1 MQQTNTENKEYIFNL
16 QYLEKYNSWHTGA
29 GIEGTDNKS
38 YWLEEREDVGD
49 GGAEGS
55 SGLGDRGQAASS
67 LPPDIEEHIFASLK
81 VLNINTPV

>member
-1 MQQTNTENKEYIFNL
+1 M
-16 QYLEKYNSWHTGA
+16 
-29 GIEGTDNKS
+29 
-38 YWLEEREDVGD
+38 GD

-67 LPPDIEEHIFASLK
+67 LPPDIEEHLFASLK